1 PPPAWRGGSGG
12 EAQTTR
18 GAGAR
23 GAAPFAGW
31 LSTEHGKQSAS
42 RWDPAGAGPRP
53 RLMAQAAAPSSPMRA
68 RQRRS
73 NVAFTD
79 GHVNWGLDSSR
90 RASLPAIAAQSD
102 AQRRASGGGAPSST
116 ARGKKLAGNLEA
128 LVAGENPDRTRTV
141 TTPHSLPEVEN
152 GRVAVQV
159 WVEKLPADGV
169 QKLKALGFE
178 LADT

>member
-1 PPPAWRGGSGG
+1 YQSDESTKAKAGSSPEHAATIVRGDAKPVIARQPAELPPPPAWRGGSGG

-53 RLMAQAAAPSSPMRA
+53 RLRAQAAAPSSPMRA
-68 RQRRS
+68 GQRRS

-79 GHVNWGLDSSR
+79 GHVKWGLDSSR
-90 RASLPAIAAQSD
+90 RASLPAIAAHSD

-116 ARGKKLAGNLEA
+116 ARGKKL
-128 LVAGENPDRTRTV
+128 
-141 TTPHSLPEVEN
+141 
-152 GRVAVQV
+152 
-159 WVEKLPADGV
+159 
-169 QKLKALGFE
+169 
-178 LADT
+178 